1 MVIEVRDEMVEL
13 VEVKQAK
20 EKIDRLIGEME
31 KTIYGKREVIQLT
44 VTALLAGGHV
54 LFEDIPGVGKTIM
67 IKTLA
72 KTIMGNFNRIQL
84 TPDLFPGDILG
95 VSIFNSQT
103 NEFEFRRGPVFTTIL
118 LADEINRTTPK
129 TQSALLQAMS
139 ENHVTIDNK
148 TYELDEHFFVLA
160 TQNPIEFEGTYP
172 MPEAQLDRFLFRLQ
186 IGYPS
191 FEDELNLM
199 INKKSYDPLEIE
211 SVIRHEELTH
221 LKALVNQVYVGE
233 NVARYALSLVSV
245 TRSHPKIELGI
256 SPRGSLAF
264 LKAAKAF
271 ALTEG
276 RNFVTPLDVQKVLP
290 ATFRHR
296 LLLFGNYS
304 PSESELDQILTDI
317 VAAVD
322 VPVGR

>member
-1 MVIEVRDEMVEL
+1 VKVEMTQL
-13 VEVKQAK
+13 VDVKNAK
-20 EKIDRLIGEME
+20 EKIDRLIYEME

-54 LFEDIPGVGKTIM
+54 LFEDIPGVGKTMM

-72 KTIMGNFNRIQL
+72 KAIMGDFNRIQL

-103 NEFEFRRGPVFTTIL
+103 NEFEFRRGPIFTTLL

-129 TQSALLQAMS
+129 TQSALLEAMS

-172 MPEAQLDRFLFRLQ
+172 MPEAQLDRFLFRLK

-199 INKKSYDPLEIE
+199 MDKKNHELIQVEH
-211 SVIRHEELTH
+211 VISHEELTQ
-221 LKALVNQVYVGE
+221 LKQLVNQVYVGE

-245 TRSHPKIELGI
+245 TRSHPQIELGI
-256 SPRGSLAF
+256 SPRGCLAF
-264 LKAAKAF
+264 LKAAQAF

-276 RNFVTPLDVQKVLP
+276 RDFVSPLDIQKVLP
-290 ATFRHR
+290 AAFRHR
-296 LLLFGNYS
+296 LLLSGNYS
-304 PSESELDQILTDI
+304 PTERQLNKIIAEII
-317 VAAVD
+317 AAVN
-322 VPVGR
+322 VPIGR

>member
-1 MVIEVRDEMVEL
+1 MIQPIDIEH
-13 VEVKQAK
+13 AK
-20 EKIDRLIGEME
+20 EKIDQLIDEME
-31 KTIYGKREVIQLT
+31 KTIYGKRQVIQLT
-44 VTALLAGGHV
+44 ITALLAGGHV
-54 LFEDIPGVGKTIM
+54 LFEDIPGVGKTMM

-72 KTIMGNFNRIQL
+72 KAIMGDYKRIQL
-84 TPDLFPGDILG
+84 TPDLFPSDILG

-103 NEFEFRRGPVFTTIL
+103 NEFEFRPGPVFTTIL

-129 TQSALLQAMS
+129 TQSALLEAMS

-148 TYELDEHFFVLA
+148 TYQLNDHFFVLA

-186 IGYPS
+186 IGYPA
-191 FEDELNLM
+191 FEDELDLLLE
-199 INKKSYDPLEIE
+199 KK
-211 SVIRHEELTH
+211 RHELTQVVPVISHDELMS
-221 LKALVNQVYVGE
+221 LKQLVNEVHVGE
-233 NVARYALSLVSV
+233 KVARYALALVSV
-245 TRSHPKIELGI
+245 TRTHPDIELGI

-264 LKAAKAF
+264 LKAAQAF
-271 ALTEG
+271 AVTEG
-276 RNFVTPLDVQKVLP
+276 RDFVTPLDVKKVLP

-296 LLLFGNYS
+296 LLLSGHYS
-304 PSESELDQILTDI
+304 PTETQLDKIITEI